1 MDNSNITKFE
11 LSSKEQKL
19 KNKFFKQK
27 TNEQIKELSTLP
39 KEESQKKPIM
49 KEETKKNPLLGETK
63 AVIKD
68 LRVYDS
74 LYQKEGMKE
83 AKENPIQ
90 KILSPIYTQI
100 SQLKEE
106 MKEMTQYTDVKNN
119 TKIQQHSMT
128 KTDVNDLYNLHVKFQ
143 QSKNNLCDAMDYVN
157 GNSEHISYQDMEIVK
172 ALDDL
177 RDTFEVMSK
186 EMDNIESE
194 FNEKFSF
201 AIKERKRQKIAKEL
215 LDGTYRTKNDYAKKM
230 LNDDD
235 IMPSS
240 LKLLDKVNYND
251 YMNDITDIGN
261 EKDILLN
268 DYKNEKDIFGTH
280 LPKLVN
286 PKEKNT
292 FTYGFDDE
300 NTKNSIIDTKTFKN
314 PKMKEI
320 KTVIEQSSSSG
331 NIMSTSYQTSPNA
344 NSQSMLSKSNIK
356 PKKDNTKQSL
366 SKEKNVIIYEKEE
379 DKFNDDITD
388 DENKKRKMSPSE
400 KMSLFQKNMNNSY
413 IETARPKQP
422 PERKRI
428 LIGPS
433 KQDIIR
439 GIQARS
445 SKTKK
450 TLQTFKKKRR
460 GPIYYRE
467 EFPLKMKGFR
477 NGKYPPQKEKDDGLP
492 KKGPKE
498 SHEYKDDYRVHYP
511 YGIPDQEMKDSL
523 EKMIELY
530 IRDAMRNKRDGGNG
544 RDRTRIEILNEG
556 GNQRGRGNDD
566 LLKLLIQKFGDLEN
580 AIKGN
585 WGNNRNGEGGY
596 GDGGN
601 GSAED
606 IANRLFNY

>member
-1 MDNSNITKFE
+1 
-11 LSSKEQKL
+11 
-19 KNKFFKQK
+19 
-27 TNEQIKELSTLP
+27 
-39 KEESQKKPIM
+39 
-49 KEETKKNPLLGETK
+49 
-63 AVIKD
+63 
-68 LRVYDS
+68 
-74 LYQKEGMKE
+74 
-83 AKENPIQ
+83 
-90 KILSPIYTQI
+90 
-100 SQLKEE
+100 
-106 MKEMTQYTDVKNN
+106 
-119 TKIQQHSMT
+119 MT

-400 KMSLFQKNMNNSY
+400 NEQFLYRNSKAKATSRTKANFNRT
-413 IETARPKQP
+413 IKAR
-422 PERKRI
+422 
-428 LIGPS
+428 
-433 KQDIIR
+433 
-439 GIQARS
+439 
-445 SKTKK
+445 
-450 TLQTFKKKRR
+450 
-460 GPIYYRE
+460 Y
-467 EFPLKMKGFR
+467 
-477 NGKYPPQKEKDDGLP
+477 
-492 KKGPKE
+492 
-498 SHEYKDDYRVHYP
+498 H
-511 YGIPDQEMKDSL
+511 
-523 EKMIELY
+523 
-530 IRDAMRNKRDGGNG
+530 
-544 RDRTRIEILNEG
+544 
-556 GNQRGRGNDD
+556 
-566 LLKLLIQKFGDLEN
+566 
-580 AIKGN
+580 
-585 WGNNRNGEGGY
+585 
-596 GDGGN
+596 
-601 GSAED
+601 
-606 IANRLFNY
+606 

>member
-19 KNKFFKQK
+19 KNKFCKQK

-39 KEESQKKPIM
+39 KEESQKKPII

-100 SQLKEE
+100 SKLKEE

-143 QSKNNLCDAMDYVN
+143 QSKNNLCDAMDNLN
-157 GNSEHISYQDMEIVK
+157 GNSEHISYQDVEIVK

-201 AIKERKRQKIAKEL
+201 AIQERKRQKIAKEL

-286 PKEKNT
+286 PKERNT

-300 NTKNSIIDTKTFKN
+300 N
-314 PKMKEI
+314 
-320 KTVIEQSSSSG
+320 
-331 NIMSTSYQTSPNA
+331 
-344 NSQSMLSKSNIK
+344 
-356 PKKDNTKQSL
+356 
-366 SKEKNVIIYEKEE
+366 
-379 DKFNDDITD
+379 
-388 DENKKRKMSPSE
+388 
-400 KMSLFQKNMNNSY
+400 
-413 IETARPKQP
+413 
-422 PERKRI
+422 
-428 LIGPS
+428 
-433 KQDIIR
+433 
-439 GIQARS
+439 
-445 SKTKK
+445 
-450 TLQTFKKKRR
+450 
-460 GPIYYRE
+460 
-467 EFPLKMKGFR
+467 
-477 NGKYPPQKEKDDGLP
+477 
-492 KKGPKE
+492 
-498 SHEYKDDYRVHYP
+498 
-511 YGIPDQEMKDSL
+511 
-523 EKMIELY
+523 
-530 IRDAMRNKRDGGNG
+530 
-544 RDRTRIEILNEG
+544 
-556 GNQRGRGNDD
+556 
-566 LLKLLIQKFGDLEN
+566 
-580 AIKGN
+580 
-585 WGNNRNGEGGY
+585 
-596 GDGGN
+596 
-601 GSAED
+601 
-606 IANRLFNY
+606 

>member
-1 MDNSNITKFE
+1 
-11 LSSKEQKL
+11 
-19 KNKFFKQK
+19 
-27 TNEQIKELSTLP
+27 
-39 KEESQKKPIM
+39 
-49 KEETKKNPLLGETK
+49 
-63 AVIKD
+63 
-68 LRVYDS
+68 
-74 LYQKEGMKE
+74 
-83 AKENPIQ
+83 
-90 KILSPIYTQI
+90 
-100 SQLKEE
+100 
-106 MKEMTQYTDVKNN
+106 
-119 TKIQQHSMT
+119 
-128 KTDVNDLYNLHVKFQ
+128 
-143 QSKNNLCDAMDYVN
+143 
-157 GNSEHISYQDMEIVK
+157 
-172 ALDDL
+172 
-177 RDTFEVMSK
+177 
-186 EMDNIESE
+186 
-194 FNEKFSF
+194 
-201 AIKERKRQKIAKEL
+201 
-215 LDGTYRTKNDYAKKM
+215 
-230 LNDDD
+230 
-235 IMPSS
+235 
-240 LKLLDKVNYND
+240 
-251 YMNDITDIGN
+251 
-261 EKDILLN
+261 
-268 DYKNEKDIFGTH
+268 
-280 LPKLVN
+280 
-286 PKEKNT
+286 
-292 FTYGFDDE
+292 
-300 NTKNSIIDTKTFKN
+300 
-314 PKMKEI
+314 MKEI

-344 NSQSMLSKSNIK
+344 NSQSMLSKSNIQ